1 MALCL
6 LAFALT
12 FPGRN
17 RFHEEP
23 LDAAIDVVSTWAA
36 VLVILTLCGLA
47 TNSLMFFKMEVML
60 VWALVTPVAQ
70 WLVVVMGPPCSARWR
85 GLENASQGGGGG
97 CRCPGSESGEGADRN
112 PGQPVSFVGYFD
124 DRSGERVHPETEA
137 ERLGGLKDI
146 ADHVQANGI
155 HEVYITLPLG
165 SQPRIVALMEAIQG
179 TTASLYFVPRR
190 VWHQHHPGSFAGHER
205 GARRGHL

>member
-1 MALCL
+1 MFNKRNYRPTFFSAPESVTSFVAAFLEPFVTVGALLAVMQYLGESVLRPDLALCL

-70 WLVVVMGPPCSARWR
+70 WLVVVMRAPHRAAPD
-85 GLENASQGGGGG
+85 
-97 CRCPGSESGEGADRN
+97 GA
-112 PGQPVSFVGYFD
+112 
-124 DRSGERVHPETEA
+124 A
-137 ERLGGLKDI
+137 
-146 ADHVQANGI
+146 
-155 HEVYITLPLG
+155 
-165 SQPRIVALMEAIQG
+165 
-179 TTASLYFVPRR
+179 
-190 VWHQHHPGSFAGHER
+190 
-205 GARRGHL
+205 